1 MNYEHTF
8 SPGVGFPG
16 RVWETLNP
24 AWIPDVTKDDNF
36 PRAPAAAA
44 EGLHAAFAF
53 PILSGEKFLG
63 VMEFFSHEIRE
74 PDETLLATFQGI
86 GSQIGQFV
94 ERKQSEQELFES
106 RERLVMALQA
116 SGMGTWTRDLDET
129 NRVQW
134 SPELEA
140 IFGLAPGEVPETEE
154 AFFEFV
160 HQEDRE
166 SFGQAVSGAIANRTD
181 Y

>member
-63 VMEFFSHEIRE
+63 AMEFFSHEIRE
-74 PDETLLATFQGI
+74 PDETLLATFRGI

-106 RERLVMALQA
+106 RERLAMPIQA
-116 SGMGTWTRDLDET
+116 SGIGTSARDLDVT
-129 NRVQW
+129 KPGQL
-134 SPELEA
+134 SP
-140 IFGLAPGEVPETEE
+140 GL
-154 AFFEFV
+154 
-160 HQEDRE
+160 
-166 SFGQAVSGAIANRTD
+166 
-181 Y
+181 